1 MMLRVGVLV
10 SLSVLAL
17 SPAPAMAWD
26 SEGHAVVALV
36 AEHYLDPAVKQRVD
50 SMLAADPDPLTG
62 KGIADAA
69 NWADRYRDS
78 DKATTKLRF
87 NATRQ
92 WHWIDLEID
101 HPDLDAACFHRH
113 GKPFT
118 PPASAGPADDCVV
131 DKIEAFT
138 AELSDPSTP
147 PGERLLALK
156 YLLHFIG
163 DLHQPLHASDNHDQ
177 GGSKVKVTEAG
188 SAPATLHHDWN
199 EGFLDYLGDDPKAI
213 ADDLADAMRQSKSLA
228 AMQAGTPVD
237 WAFESYGLA
246 RDRAYGKLPPPG
258 PDGVYALPP
267 AYATGAIET
276 IRLQLARAGVRLA
289 ATLNKALAGR

>member
-1 MMLRVGVLV
+1 MMFRAGALVL
-10 SLSVLAL
+10 LCALAL

-26 SEGHAVVALV
+26 SEGHAIVALV

-50 SMLAADPDPLTG
+50 AMLAADPDPLTG
-62 KGIADAA
+62 HGIADAA

-78 DKATTKLRF
+78 DKGTTKLRF
-87 NATRQ
+87 DATRR

-101 HPDLDAACFHRH
+101 HPDLDAACFHLH
-113 GKPFT
+113 GKPFSR
-118 PPASAGPADDCVV
+118 PASAGPADDCVV

-138 AELSDPSTP
+138 TELSDASTP
-147 PGERLLALK
+147 LAERLLALK

-177 GGSKVKVTEAG
+177 GGSKVKVTEPG
-188 SAPATLHHDWN
+188 SAAGTLHHYWN
-199 EGFLDYLGDDPKAI
+199 EAFLDYLGDDPKAV
-213 ADDLADAMRQSKSLA
+213 ADDLADGVRQSNTLA
-228 AMQAGTPVD
+228 TMQSGTPVD

-246 RDRAYGKLPPPG
+246 RDHAYGKLPPPG
-258 PDGVYALPP
+258 LDGVYALPP
-267 AYATGAIET
+267 AYTTDAIET

-289 ATLNKALAGR
+289 ATLNKALADR